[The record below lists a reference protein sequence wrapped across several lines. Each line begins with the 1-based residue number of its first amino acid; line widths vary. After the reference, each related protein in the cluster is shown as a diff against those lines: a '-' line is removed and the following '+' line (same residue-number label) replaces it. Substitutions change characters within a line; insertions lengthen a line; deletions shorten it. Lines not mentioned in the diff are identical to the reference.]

1 VVVIPYRENGKLTGV
16 ATAFLKE
23 EADVMRRRKG
33 FTLIELLVVIAIIG
47 ILAAILLPAL
57 ARAREAARRASCANN
72 LKQLGIVLKM
82 YANEWDGRFPMAR
95 VWDCEKV
102 AGNGVVYTGL
112 RAADVMFDGPSVYP
126 EYLQDANVLVCPS
139 DSDGIESF
147 TGGLWEDDYGNVQP
161 CLIDGLSY
169 NYLGWVL
176 QGHELVEGGMSG
188 KDGNDPTLSLDDL
201 SFDVLLAYYY
211 TIVSV
216 DNPGLMDEDID
227 DLPEGQG
234 NAGGTIIYR
243 LREGIERFMIT
254 DINNPAASAMAQSE
268 IALIWDQVE
277 TTPED
282 FNHIPGGGNC
292 LFMDGHVEFITYPG
306 KFPVNRAMA
315 LMSYQ
320 VGTLVD

>member
-1 VVVIPYRENGKLTGV
+1 MT
-16 ATAFLKE
+16 
-23 EADVMRRRKG
+23 RRSG

-72 LKQLGIVLKM
+72 LKQLGLVLKM
-82 YANEWDGRFPMAR
+82 YANEWNGRFPMAR
-95 VWDCEKV
+95 VWDCERL
-102 AGNGVVYTGL
+102 AGNGIVYTGA
-112 RAADVMFDGPSVYP
+112 RGADVMFDGPSVYP
-126 EYLQDANVLVCPS
+126 EYLQDASVLVCPS
-139 DSDGIESF
+139 DSDGIEKF
-147 TGGLWEDDYGNVQP
+147 TAGLWEDDNGNVQP
-161 CLIDGLSY
+161 CLFDGLSY

-176 QGHELVEGGMSG
+176 QGHELIEGGVSG
-188 KDGNDPTLSLDDL
+188 KDGNDPTLSLADL
-201 SFDVLLAYYY
+201 SFDVLLSYYY
-211 TIVSV
+211 TIVSP
-216 DNPGLMDEDID
+216 DNPGLMDEDIH

-234 NAGGTIIYR
+234 NAGGTTIYR

-282 FNHIPGGGNC
+282 FNHIPGGGNA
-292 LFMDGHVEFITYPG
+292 LFMDGHVEFIPYPG